1 MSRNLVPVISGIVV
15 LLVMLPRAFRQRPL
29 TGGTVA
35 KNAALVIAA
44 CGVSVALQV
53 LVAKIMMNQLVAVP
67 LVLLIPIA
75 FVCLVFY
82 AAAHFGRLHQNELS
96 QVGYCCAQ
104 LFPAFDWRLPLYS
117 LFVQVRFGHL
127 VCCFD

>member
-1 MSRNLVPVISGIVV
+1 MHENVWSRETKNKHTTSRLTRSVEEGQSLMSRNLVPVISGIVV

-82 AAAHFGRLHQNELS
+82 AAAHFWPT
-96 QVGYCCAQ
+96 A
-104 LFPAFDWRLPLYS
+104 PK
-117 LFVQVRFGHL
+117 
-127 VCCFD
+127 